1 VKYFIRDDVA
11 LAVNGSYLVA
21 TDDIFVD
28 SEDGEVQDDE
38 FRILFSV
45 RFYFD

>member
-1 VKYFIRDDVA
+1 M
-11 LAVNGSYLVA
+11 A

-28 SEDGEVQDDE
+28 SEDGDVQGDE
-38 FRILFSV
+38 FRILLSV